1 MIPHYSAP
9 RKTMDPTVSPPAEKS
24 RPTDP
29 EARLSLA
36 IESWKRK
43 LLDLT
48 RRNRAL
54 HFRPARV
61 STVTI
66 VDEQPAEV
74 FRQLYLREKAMRFK
88 AAPEAD
94 APEQALEALLVED
107 EGLALD
113 FVPYDAAS
121 LDNRYTDDWLQT

>member
-1 MIPHYSAP
+1 M
-9 RKTMDPTVSPPAEKS
+9 VSQPAEES

-29 EARLSLA
+29 EAWLSLA
-36 IESWKRK
+36 IETWKRK

-88 AAPEAD
+88 AAPEAGAD
-94 APEQALEALLVED
+94 RPTAETPSV
-107 EGLALD
+107 
-113 FVPYDAAS
+113 
-121 LDNRYTDDWLQT
+121 